1 MPPALLHGNKD
12 GLHAPRQPFT
22 ACSMPTALA
31 RLIRL
36 LDVEEIEVD
45 LYRGSN
51 TDAGWVRVY
60 GGQVVAQALAAAQ
73 RTVAEDRP
81 VHSLHSYFI
90 RPGEPRIPILYKVD
104 RERDGASFTTRRVT
118 AIQHGRAIFS
128 LAASFQL
135 REPGFSHQDPMPA
148 SVGPDGLLSEREW
161 HEKGG
166 DRIPEPWRSIWAAR
180 DRPFEF
186 RPLHPSNPFKPRV
199 LPPATQNW
207 FRADGKLPDD
217 HRVRSALF
225 AYATDMTLLDT
236 CLLPHGVAWT
246 DPKLQSASLDHSIW
260 FHQDPNPSDWHLF
273 DQHSPAASGGRGLN
287 IGKIFTKGG
296 ALVATVVQEG
306 LIRYRD

>member
-1 MPPALLHGNKD
+1 
-12 GLHAPRQPFT
+12 
-22 ACSMPTALA
+22 MPTALH

-45 LYRGSN
+45 LYRGAN

-90 RPGEPRIPILYKVD
+90 RPGEPKIPILYKVE

-135 REPGFSHQDPMPA
+135 REGGFQHQDAKPEVP
-148 SVGPDGLLSEREW
+148 GPDGLWNEAQLHERA
-161 HEKGG
+161 G
-166 DRIPEPWRSIWAAR
+166 DRVPEPFRTIWSTR

-186 RPLHPSNPFKPRV
+186 RPVQPTNPFKPKQ
-199 LPPATQNW
+199 LPPVAHNW
-207 FRADGKLPDD
+207 FRADGAVPDSPA
-217 HRVRSALF
+217 VRAALF

-236 CLLPHGVAWT
+236 CLLPHAVAWT
-246 DPKLQSASLDHSIW
+246 DSKLQAASLDHAIW
-260 FHQDPNPSDWHLF
+260 FHKEPDPSQWMLF
-273 DQHSPAASGGRGLN
+273 DQASPAASGGRGLN
-287 IGKIFTKGG
+287 IGKIFAGDGT
-296 ALVATVVQEG
+296 LVATVVQEG
-306 LIRYRD
+306 LIRYRS

>member
-1 MPPALLHGNKD
+1 
-12 GLHAPRQPFT
+12 
-22 ACSMPTALA
+22 MPTPLA

-45 LYRGSN
+45 LYRGAN

-73 RTVAEDRP
+73 RTVPDERP

-128 LAASFQL
+128 LAASFQKP
-135 REPGFSHQDPMPA
+135 EDGFAHQDALPETA
-148 SVGPDGLLSEREW
+148 GPEGLLSEREW
-161 HEKGG
+161 NDRAG
-166 DRIPEPWRSIWAAR
+166 DRIPEPWRTTWASR

-186 RPLHPSNPFKPRV
+186 RPVQPVNPFAPRA
-199 LPPATQNW
+199 LPPTTRNW
-207 FRADGKLPDD
+207 FRADGELPPADAPGSAAM
-217 HRVRSALF
+217 RAALF

-236 CLLPHGVAWT
+236 CLLPHAVAWT
-246 DPKLQSASLDHSIW
+246 DPKLQAASLDHAIW
-260 FHQDPNPSDWHLF
+260 FHQPPDPGKWHLF
-273 DQHSPAASGGRGLN
+273 DQASPAASGGRGLN
-287 IGKIFTKGG
+287 IGRIFAQDGL
-296 ALVATVVQEG
+296 LVATVVQEG
-306 LIRYRD
+306 LIRYRR

>member
-1 MPPALLHGNKD
+1 
-12 GLHAPRQPFT
+12 
-22 ACSMPTALA
+22 MPTPLA

-73 RTVAEDRP
+73 RTVPEDRP
-81 VHSLHSYFI
+81 VHSLHSYFM
-90 RPGEPRIPILYKVD
+90 RPGEPRIPILYKVE

-128 LAASFQL
+128 LAASFQQ
-135 REPGFSHQDPMPA
+135 REGGLTHQDPLPPTK
-148 SVGPDGLLSEREW
+148 GPEGLLNEAEW
-161 HEKGG
+161 HARAG
-166 DRIPEPWRSIWAAR
+166 DRIPEPWRTIWATR

-186 RPLHPSNPFKPRV
+186 RPVTPANPFNPTA

-207 FRADGKLPDD
+207 FRADGDVPGPDLGGGQAL
-217 HRVRSALF
+217 RAALF

-236 CLLPHGVAWT
+236 CLLPHAISWT
-246 DPKLQSASLDHSIW
+246 DPKLQAASLDHAIW
-260 FHQDPNPSDWHLF
+260 FHQEPDPSVWHLF
-273 DQHSPAASGGRGLN
+273 DQTSPAASGGRGLN
-287 IGKIFTKGG
+287 IGKIFAEDGT
-296 ALVATVVQEG
+296 LVATVVQEG
-306 LIRYRD
+306 LIRYRS

>member
-1 MPPALLHGNKD
+1 MSTPL
-12 GLHAPRQPFT
+12 T
-22 ACSMPTALA
+22 
-31 RLIRL
+31 RLIQL

-45 LYRGSN
+45 LYRGAN

-73 RTVAEDRP
+73 RTVPEDRP

-128 LAASFQL
+128 LAASFQQ
-135 REPGFSHQDPMPA
+135 REAGFAHQDPMPETR
-148 SVGPDGLLSEREW
+148 GPDGLLNEAEW
-161 HEKGG
+161 NAKAG
-166 DRIPEPWRSIWAAR
+166 DRIPEPWRTIWASR

-186 RPLHPSNPFKPRV
+186 RPVQPTNPFKPKA

-207 FRADGKLPDD
+207 FRADGHVPENQAL
-217 HRVRSALF
+217 RAALF

-236 CLLPHGVAWT
+236 CLLPHAVAWT
-246 DPKLQSASLDHSIW
+246 DPRLQAASLDHAIW
-260 FHQDPNPSDWHLF
+260 FHTEPDPSVWHLF
-273 DQHSPAASGGRGLN
+273 DQASPAASGGRGLN
-287 IGKIFTKGG
+287 IGKIFTVDGT
-296 ALVATVVQEG
+296 LVATVVQEG
-306 LIRYRD
+306 LIRYRS